1 MLLICQQVRFHSAMK
16 HENDVTHI
24 IGSLQVVKTYS
35 FMKEIELYLRALCV
49 VFLSVKLENN
59 FKKEIK
65 HFPCLHSLV
74 KTSAKFVRF
83 LDQVKTFE
91 CVLDFTDLFLNS
103 PKHLPRL
110 SPGAMKARRTC
121 FVS

>member
-1 MLLICQQVRFHSAMK
+1 MLFRSMK

-49 VFLSVKLENN
+49 VFLFVKLENN
-59 FKKEIK
+59 FIKEIK

-83 LDQVKTFE
+83 LEQVKTLD
-91 CVLDFTDLFLNS
+91 CVS
-103 PKHLPRL
+103 GSH
-110 SPGAMKARRTC
+110 
-121 FVS
+121 